1 MGMTKENVIKVI
13 GKPSNIKSVG
23 EYGEVFEY
31 DDTNYSVEIN
41 QQNKLSSIKIKE
53 LYSDYYPVP
62 KSEKILSFKNISE
75 IFKSNN
81 KKISEILS
89 PGLEIYKE
97 DKVIFFKHSWRNEIE
112 NDLSGIYS
120 LIRESVVGLD
130 KVDRTNLD
138 EYEEN
143 MRVVLNQNIKH
154 VLKFKKTS

>member
-1 MGMTKENVIKVI
+1 MRMTKENVIKVI

-23 EYGEVFEY
+23 KYGEVFEY

-53 LYSDYYPVP
+53 LYFDYYPVP